1 MYVMVNKEQI
11 SSTLKTC
18 DESILL
24 LKEERKKLSTL
35 IGNIGEVWK
44 GKDADAFALKMSYFV
59 EDLKAFE
66 KQLASYDKFV
76 AGYVDTEKKL
86 DSHYRTREIK
96 VE

>member
-59 EDLKAFE
+59 D
-66 KQLASYDKFV
+66 DKFV